1 MQTIIQQIIEIDKMA
16 QQKYIDAEAYKQKAE
31 QDTLEE
37 IKKMDLDTQKNSND
51 KLNRMREN
59 QKVML
64 AEKIG
69 VLSEKLAQQK
79 KMLDHMYEQYHEK
92 WERDLF
98 QKVLNK

>member
-31 QDTLEE
+31 QDTLKE

-59 QKVML
+59 QNVML

-69 VLSEKLAQQK
+69 VLSKKLTQEKMA
-79 KMLDHMYEQYHEK
+79 LDRMYEQHHEK
-92 WERDLF
+92 WEEELF
-98 QKVLNK
+98 RKVLDR

>member
-16 QQKYIDAEAYKQKAE
+16 QQKYIDAEAYQQKAE

-37 IKKMDLDTQKNSND
+37 IKKMDIETQKNSND

-59 QKVML
+59 QNVML

-69 VLSEKLAQQK
+69 VLSEKLAEQK
-79 KMLDHMYEQYHEK
+79 KRLDHMYEQHHEK
-92 WERDLF
+92 WEHDLF
-98 QKVLNK
+98 QKVLKK

>member
-1 MQTIIQQIIEIDKMA
+1 MQTIVQQIIEIDKMA
-16 QQKYIDAEAYKQKAE
+16 QQKYIDAEAYKQKNE

-37 IKKMDLDTQKNSND
+37 IKKMDLETQKNSND

-59 QKVML
+59 QNVML

-69 VLSEKLAQQK
+69 VLSEKLAEQK
-79 KMLDHMYEQYHEK
+79 KKLDRMYEQHHEN

-98 QKVLNK
+98 QKVLGK

>member
-16 QQKYIDAEAYKQKAE
+16 QQKYIDAEAYKQKNE

-37 IKKMDLDTQKNSND
+37 IKKMDLETQKNSND

-59 QKVML
+59 QNVML

-69 VLSEKLAQQK
+69 VLSEKLAEQK
-79 KMLDHMYEQYHEK
+79 KKLDRMYEQYHEN

-98 QKVLNK
+98 QKVLGK

>member
-1 MQTIIQQIIEIDKMA
+1 
-16 QQKYIDAEAYKQKAE
+16 
-31 QDTLEE
+31 
-37 IKKMDLDTQKNSND
+37 
-51 KLNRMREN
+51 MREN
-59 QKVML
+59 QNVML